1 MAGTRPRL
9 ADQDN
14 RDRINRSLDET
25 LVVEAAAGTGKTTEL
40 VGRILNVLK
49 RGRDANGEPIGVRH
63 LVAVTFTEKAAGEL
77 KLRLREALER
87 ERANGS
93 VTAGERDRLT
103 EALATLEEAHV
114 STIHGFCAEM
124 LRERPVEARI
134 DPLFAVLTETQAD
147 RLYGRAFQAWFE
159 EQLAEP
165 PEGVRRSLRRS
176 SSPVF
181 QAAGPGDGDGPV
193 DRLRRAGRDLRGWR
207 DFETA
212 WQRPSYDRDADIR
225 HLVDA
230 LHVFTE
236 ITKAPAW
243 DRDRFFLDTEAARQ
257 LSRQIALERSI
268 GREDLDGWEGRL
280 VDLARERHFARANR
294 SGGAKYSKDATRTQV
309 LDAYDRLLAALQTF
323 KANADAD
330 LAARLQQEL
339 QGSIERYEGLKTRA
353 GALDYEDLLIK
364 TRNLLRDDESVRRK
378 LQADFK
384 RIFVDEF
391 QDTDPLQ
398 AEILLLLS
406 ADDPGE
412 SNWQHVTPQPG
423 KLFIVGDPKQAI
435 YRFRR
440 ADVGVYHLV
449 REQLVARG
457 AAAVALNTSF
467 RSVPEIQ
474 KFVNAGFAASMREN
488 VETMQAEYEPLFE
501 HRAAIGDQP
510 AVIALPVPRPYGGGR
525 WRKIAAKAIEE
536 SLPEAVAAQIDWL
549 LASDLRVT
557 ERGSDGTEQPR
568 PIAARDV
575 CILFR
580 RFTSWGEDVTRRY
593 VQALEARGIPHLLVG
608 GRSFHERE
616 EIEALKAALTAVEW
630 PDDELSVY
638 AALHGPLFAI
648 GDAELLEYHHR
659 FEKQHF
665 GALHPYRIP
674 PALGGASGREM
685 ALDAEPLAHLRPIAD
700 ALRLLRTLHARR
712 NYRPVAETINQLLT
726 ETRAHVGFALRQG
739 GEQALANVLHV
750 AELARQYELDGGL
763 SFRGFIEELR
773 ESADEASAAEAPI
786 LEEGSDGVRMMT
798 VHRAKGLEFPVVV
811 LADVTCKL
819 NRADAG
825 RYIDPARNLCALK
838 IGGWAP
844 TDLLDHEA
852 LEVARDRE
860 EGIRLAYVAATRARD
875 LLVVPAVGD
884 EPFDGGWIE
893 PLNSALYPPVG
904 ARRSPQA
911 APGCPKFRSK
921 DTVLERPD
929 GDPAGE
935 ATVAPGLHAFDAG
948 YRVVWWDPTSLDLG
962 VEPNDGLRREDL
974 IVKNVD
980 AALVAEDLRRYE
992 TWRAA
997 RDRAAN
1003 DGRRPTIAV
1012 QTARAWVAGEAPL
1025 PDGAVPPAS
1034 VQLLAA
1040 PIAKRRSKGAAVPAH
1055 GPAFGAL
1062 VHALLATAPLD
1073 AHQGGGAAL
1082 EQVAALEARLLGAN
1096 DDDVAAAI
1104 EAVERALAAPIL
1116 DEARAAAAAGR
1127 CRREAP
1133 VTIALENG
1141 LLVDGIVDLAF
1152 ERDGTWTVVDY
1163 KTDLEI
1169 AANGEAQYR
1178 RQVALYATA
1187 IAKATGKPAAGVL
1200 LRV

>member
-1 MAGTRPRL
+1 VTAPAARKAL
-9 ADQDN
+9 ADQPA
-14 RDRINRSLDET
+14 RDRINFSLDET

-40 VGRILNVLK
+40 VARILNVLK
-49 RGRDANGEPIGVRH
+49 RGRDAKGQPIGVRH

-87 ERANGS
+87 ERSTEGVS
-93 VTAGERDRLT
+93 PEERDRLT
-103 EALATLEEAHV
+103 DALATLEEAHV

-134 DPLFAVLTETQAD
+134 DPLFTVLTETQAD

-159 EQLAEP
+159 AQLARP

-176 SSPVF
+176 SSAVF
-181 QAAGPGDGDGPV
+181 QAAGPGDGAGPV

-207 DFETA
+207 DFKAPWT
-212 WQRPSYDRDADIR
+212 RPSYDRDAEIR

-230 LHVFTE
+230 LHVFTA
-236 ITKAPAW
+236 ITKTPAW
-243 DRDRFFLDTEAARQ
+243 DKDRFFHDTEAARQ
-257 LSRQIALERSI
+257 LSRQIALEQSI

-280 VDLARERHFARANR
+280 VDLARERSFSRASR
-294 SGGAKYSKDATRTQV
+294 SGGAKYGKDVTRTQV
-309 LDAYDRLLAALQTF
+309 LDAYDQLLAALQAF
-323 KANADAD
+323 RANADAD
-330 LAARLQQEL
+330 LAALLQQEL
-339 QGSIERYEGLKTRA
+339 KGSIARYQDLKTRA
-353 GALDYEDLLIK
+353 GALDFEDLLIK
-364 TRNLLRDDESVRRK
+364 ARNLLRDDEHVRRK
-378 LQADFK
+378 LQRDFT

-406 ADDPGE
+406 ADDPTE
-412 SNWQHVTPQPG
+412 SDWRRVTPEPG

-440 ADVGVYHLV
+440 ADVGVYHQV

-457 AAAVALNTSF
+457 AAAVPLNTSF

-474 KFVNAGFAASMREN
+474 KFVNAGFSASMREN
-488 VETMQAEYEPLFE
+488 VETMQASYEPLFE
-501 HRAAIGDQP
+501 HRKSIGQQP

-525 WRKIAAKAIEE
+525 WRKIAAKAIEA
-536 SLPEAVAAQIDWL
+536 SLPDAVAAQIAWL
-549 LASDLRVT
+549 LGSDLLVT
-557 ERGSDGTEQPR
+557 ERGSDGTEQAR
-568 PIAARDV
+568 PIQARDI

-580 RFTSWGEDVTRRY
+580 RFTSWGEDVTRTY
-593 VQALEARGIPHLLVG
+593 VQALEARGIAHLLVG
-608 GRSFHERE
+608 GKSFHERE

-674 PALGGASGREM
+674 AALGGASGIEM
-685 ALDAEPLAHLRPIAD
+685 ALDAEPLAHLRPIAE

-739 GEQALANVLHV
+739 GEQVLANVLHV
-750 AELARQYELDGGL
+750 AELARQYELDGGV

-773 ESADEASAAEAPI
+773 DSADEASAAEAPI

-811 LADVTCKL
+811 LADMTCRL
-819 NRADAG
+819 HRADAG
-825 RYIDPARNLCALK
+825 RHIDPSRNLCALK

-844 TDLLDHEA
+844 KDLLDQEA

-884 EPFDGGWIE
+884 EPFDGGWLG
-893 PLNSALYPPVG
+893 PLNAALYPPAG

-911 APGCPKFRSK
+911 APCCPKFKSK

-929 GDPAGE
+929 GEPAGE
-935 ATVAPGLHAFDAG
+935 GTVAPGLHAFDGG
-948 YRVVWWDPTSLDLG
+948 YRVVWWDPTMLNLG

-974 IVKNVD
+974 IVRSVD
-980 AALVAEDLRRYE
+980 ATLLAEDLRRYE
-992 TWRAA
+992 AWRTA
-997 RDRAAN
+997 RDRSAT

-1012 QTARAWVAGEAPL
+1012 KTARAWIAGEAPL
-1025 PDGAVPPAS
+1025 PDGAVTPAS
-1034 VQLLAA
+1034 VRLLAV
-1040 PIAKRRSKGAAVPAH
+1040 PGVTRRSSGAAAPSH

-1073 AHQGGGAAL
+1073 ADRATLERTAAV
-1082 EQVAALEARLLGAN
+1082 EGRLLGAG
-1096 DDDVAAAI
+1096 DGEVAAAV
-1104 EAVERALAAPIL
+1104 EAVARALAAPIL
-1116 DEARAAAAAGR
+1116 DDARAAAAAGR
-1127 CRREAP
+1127 CRRETP
-1133 VTIALENG
+1133 VTIALDDG
-1141 LLVDGIVDLAF
+1141 GLVDGIVDLAF
-1152 ERDGTWTVVDY
+1152 ERGGTWTVVDY
-1163 KTDLEI
+1163 KTDVEI
-1169 AANGEAQYR
+1169 AADGEEQYR

-1187 IAKATGKPAAGVL
+1187 IARATGRPAAGVL

>member
-1 MAGTRPRL
+1 MTPERPL
-9 ADQDN
+9 ADQAA
-14 RDRINRSLDET
+14 RDRIGTALDET

-40 VGRILNVLK
+40 VARILNVLK
-49 RGRDANGEPIGVRH
+49 RGHDAAGEPIGVRH

-87 ERANGS
+87 ERSGGGVNDD
-93 VTAGERDRLT
+93 ERERLT
-103 EALATLEEAHV
+103 HALATLEEAHV

-134 DPLFAVLTETQAD
+134 DPLFTVLTETQAD
-147 RLYGRAFQAWFE
+147 RLYARAFQAWFE
-159 EQLAEP
+159 EQLAGP

-181 QAAGPGDGDGPV
+181 QAAGPGEGDGPV

-207 DFETA
+207 DFEA
-212 WQRPSYDRDADIR
+212 PWKRPSYDRDADVR
-225 HLVDA
+225 HLVDG
-230 LHVFTE
+230 LHAFSG
-236 ITKAPAW
+236 ITKAPSW
-243 DRDRFFLDTEAARQ
+243 NQDRFFRDTEAARQ
-257 LSRQIALERSI
+257 LSRQIALEQSI

-280 VDLARERHFARANR
+280 VDLARERNFSRASR
-294 SGGAKYSKDATRTQV
+294 SGNAKYSKDATRTQV
-309 LDAYDRLLAALQTF
+309 LDAYDQLLHTLQIF

-330 LAARLQQEL
+330 LAALLQEEL
-339 QGSIERYEGLKTRA
+339 KGSIARYEALKTRA

-364 TRNLLRDDESVRRK
+364 TRDLLRDDPTVRRK
-378 LQADFK
+378 LQRDFR

-406 ADDPGE
+406 ADDPKE
-412 SNWQHVTPQPG
+412 ADWERVTPEPG

-440 ADVGVYHLV
+440 ADVGMYHQV
-449 REQLVARG
+449 REQLVSRG
-457 AAAVALNTSF
+457 AVPVTLNTSF

-474 KFVNAGFAASMREN
+474 AFINAGFAAAMHQN
-488 VETMQAEYEPLFE
+488 VETMQATYEPLAE
-501 HRAAIGDQP
+501 ERASIGDQP

-525 WRKIAAKAIEE
+525 FRKVAAKAIEA
-536 SLPEAVAAQIDWL
+536 SLPEAVAALVESLIGSGIEVSERRPDGGE
-549 LASDLRVT
+549 DLR
-557 ERGSDGTEQPR
+557 
-568 PIAARDV
+568 PIQARDV

-580 RFTSWGEDVTRRY
+580 RFVKWDEDATRPY
-593 VQALEARGIPHLLVG
+593 VDALEARNVPHLLVG
-608 GRSFHERE
+608 GKSFHERE
-616 EIEALKAALTAVEW
+616 EIEALSAALAAVEW

-638 AALHGPLFAI
+638 ATLHGPLFAI

-659 FEKQHF
+659 FDKEHF

-674 PALGGASGREM
+674 TALGGASGTEM

-700 ALRLLRTLHARR
+700 ALRLLRGLHARR
-712 NYRPVAETINQLLT
+712 NYRPVAETVNQLLT

-750 AELARQYELDGGL
+750 AELARRYELEGGV

-773 ESADEASAAEAPI
+773 ASADESGATEAPI
-786 LEEGSDGVRMMT
+786 LEEGSDGVRLMT

-811 LADVTCKL
+811 LADITCKL
-819 NRADAG
+819 HRADAG
-825 RYIDPARNLCALK
+825 RYIDPSRGLCALR
-838 IGGWAP
+838 IGGWSP
-844 TDLLDHEA
+844 VDLNEQQG

-884 EPFDGGWIE
+884 EPVDGGWLE
-893 PLNSALYPPVG
+893 PLNSALYPPMG
-904 ARRSPQA
+904 ARRAPKT
-911 APGCPKFRSK
+911 APGCPAFKSK
-921 DTVLERPD
+921 DSVLARPD
-929 GDPAGE
+929 DEPAGE
-935 ATVAPGLHAFDAG
+935 ATVAPGLHVFEAG
-948 YRVVWWDPTSLDLG
+948 YRVVWWDPSILNLG
-962 VEPNDGLRREDL
+962 VAPNDGLRREDL

-980 AALVAEDLRRYE
+980 AKLVAEDLRTYQA
-992 TWRAA
+992 WRQARDQAA
-997 RDRAAN
+997 RE
-1003 DGRRPTIAV
+1003 GRRPSVAV
-1012 QTARAWVAGEAPL
+1012 KPARAWVAEGVPL
-1025 PDGAVPPAS
+1025 PEGAISPAS
-1034 VQLLAA
+1034 VRLLSARAATRTAEAA
-1040 PIAKRRSKGAAVPAH
+1040 PPAH

-1073 AHQGGGAAL
+1073 ADRTTLGQT
-1082 EQVAALEARLLGAN
+1082 AALEARLLGAT
-1096 DDDVAAAI
+1096 DQDAAA
-1104 EAVERALAAPIL
+1104 AVEAAARALAAPIL

-1133 VTIALENG
+1133 ITIAMDDG
-1141 LLVDGIVDLAF
+1141 ALVDGIVDLAF
-1152 ERDGTWTVVDY
+1152 ERDGAWTVVDY
-1163 KTDLEI
+1163 KTDVEI
-1169 AANGEAQYR
+1169 AAEGEQQYR

-1187 IAKATGKPAAGVL
+1187 IARATGKPAAGIL
-1200 LRV
+1200 LRI